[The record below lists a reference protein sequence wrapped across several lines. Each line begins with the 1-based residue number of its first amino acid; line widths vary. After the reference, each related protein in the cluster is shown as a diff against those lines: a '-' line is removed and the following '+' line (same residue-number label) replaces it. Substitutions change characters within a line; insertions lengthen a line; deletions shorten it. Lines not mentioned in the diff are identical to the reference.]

1 LLITLLENKTS
12 FFFKKFFQ
20 KLKEYLLKFSRLENG
35 LHEFDYH
42 VSDSFFNHF
51 EQSQVEKGE
60 VKVKVVLEKTALV
73 LTFNFELKGKLYI
86 PCNRCL
92 DLVELPIETEHQ
104 LFVKFGE
111 VATDI
116 SDVDEIMVIEESATQ
131 LDLSQHIYEFIS
143 LSIPYRVTHSETAK
157 TKCNPEMIKRLNSY
171 LIKEEDKPTDPRWD
185 ALKSIVN
192 N

>member
-1 LLITLLENKTS
+1 
-12 FFFKKFFQ
+12 
-20 KLKEYLLKFSRLENG
+20 LKEYLLKFSRLENG
-35 LHEFDYH
+35 SHEFDYH
-42 VSDSFFNHF
+42 VNDSFFNHF
-51 EQSQVEKGE
+51 EQSLVEKGE

-73 LTFNFELKGKLYI
+73 LTLNFALKGKLYI

-116 SDVDEIMVIEESATQ
+116 SDVDEIMVIEESTTE

-143 LSIPYRVTHSETAK
+143 LSIPYRVTHAETAK

-171 LIKEEDKPTDPRWD
+171 LITEEDKPTDPRWD
-185 ALKSIVN
+185 ALKTIIN